1 MENKKTIRKN
11 RLYTLRELCELYN
24 IEYKLNRTSR
34 LLKKLEMYIE
44 VRKQPRANFYL
55 VTEVFVRPDE
65 LE

>member
-1 MENKKTIRKN
+1 MENNKIVRKN

-24 IEYKLNRTSR
+24 IEYKPNRTSR

>member
-11 RLYTLRELCELYN
+11 RLYTLKELCELYG

-34 LLKKLEMYIE
+34 FLKKLAMYIE
-44 VRKQPRANFYL
+44 VKKQPRSNFYL
-55 VTEVFVRPDE
+55 VTEIKIRPEE

>member
-1 MENKKTIRKN
+1 MENNKIVRKN

-24 IEYKLNRTSR
+24 IEYKPNRTSR

-55 VTEVFVRPDE
+55 VTTIKIRPEDME
-65 LE
+65 

>member
-11 RLYTLRELCELYN
+11 RLYTLKELCELYN

-55 VTEVFVRPDE
+55 VTEVFVRPEE

>member
-1 MENKKTIRKN
+1 MENKKIVRKN

-55 VTEVFVRPDE
+55 VTEVFVRPEE

>member
-1 MENKKTIRKN
+1 MENKKIVRKN

-55 VTEVFVRPDE
+55 VTEIKIKPEE

>member
-11 RLYTLRELCELYN
+11 RLYTLKELCELYN
-24 IEYKLNRTSR
+24 VEYKPNRTGR

-55 VTEVFVRPDE
+55 VTEIKIRPEE

>member
-1 MENKKTIRKN
+1 MENKKIVRKN

-55 VTEVFVRPDE
+55 VTEIKIKPE
-65 LE
+65 EME